1 MENIPDD
8 PIIRSV
14 METGYP
20 WWAQEDGDND
30 DED

>member
-8 PIIRSV
+8 PIIRSA

-20 WWAQEDGDND
+20 WWMQEDGDD
-30 DED
+30 DD